1 MLTKCLEHFCRTKAI
16 RLPCHRARR
25 IGQRTSSRYSSSG
38 RMTDTSR
45 KPRSRERKAAPV
57 DHWPNPRWA
66 RNGYPTAIAGIKY
79 ATARRQIR
87 NFFVHVLLSH
97 FALDDVDLG
106 IRLGLERFNVCNA
119 IRAQLASPGFSP
131 SPRSKSTTAR
141 AGNLTGTLT
150 QPVFN
155 ESARC

>member
-1 MLTKCLEHFCRTKAI
+1 M
-16 RLPCHRARR
+16 
-25 IGQRTSSRYSSSG
+25 
-38 RMTDTSR
+38 
-45 KPRSRERKAAPV
+45 
-57 DHWPNPRWA
+57 WA
-66 RNGYPTAIAGIKY
+66 RNGYPTAIAGINTQPRFDTS
-79 ATARRQIR
+79 AT
-87 NFFVHVLLSH
+87 FSEHVLLSH
-97 FALDDVDLG
+97 LALDDVALG

-131 SPRSKSTTAR
+131 SPRSESTTAR

>member
-1 MLTKCLEHFCRTKAI
+1 
-16 RLPCHRARR
+16 
-25 IGQRTSSRYSSSG
+25 
-38 RMTDTSR
+38 MTETSR

-57 DHWPNPRWA
+57 DQWPNPMWA
-66 RNGYPTAIAGIKY
+66 RNGYPIAIAGINTQPHVDRS
-79 ATARRQIR
+79 AT
-87 NFFVHVLLSH
+87 FSVHVLLSH

-131 SPRSKSTTAR
+131 SPRSEPTTAR